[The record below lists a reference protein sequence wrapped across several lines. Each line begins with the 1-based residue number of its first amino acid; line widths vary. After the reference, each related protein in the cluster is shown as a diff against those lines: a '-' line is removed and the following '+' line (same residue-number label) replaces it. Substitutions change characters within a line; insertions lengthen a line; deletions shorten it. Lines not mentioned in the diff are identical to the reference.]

1 MQQDRDALLAHYRSM
16 RAGLLAAVDGLND
29 AQLGE
34 ASLDGWAV
42 KDHLIHIALWDEIRA
57 AELQRISAGFES
69 LWKMSHEHE
78 SAFGPLGYELRRT
91 ATAAQALWEL
101 SQTHEALL
109 AAISSAT
116 LRGLDASLYGEA
128 GLPSSHETMHAFWI
142 QRWRAE
148 RGF

>member
-16 RAGLLAAVDGLND
+16 RAGLLSAVDGLNED
-29 AQLGE
+29 HLCDP
-34 ASLDGWAV
+34 SLDGWSV

-57 AELQRISAGFES
+57 AEVQRISAGFES

-78 SAFGPLGYELRRT
+78 TAFGPLTYELRRA

-101 SQTHEALL
+101 SSTHAALL

-116 LRGLDASLYGEA
+116 PRGLDASLYGEA
-128 GLPSSHETMHAFWI
+128 GLPSSHETMHALWI
-142 QRWRAE
+142 QRWRSE